1 MAFKKTIKT
10 GEVLKETRSNT
21 EFPKGT
27 KFVMDHKIH
36 RVIEEFT
43 DSSTD
48 WRRTMSDTGDEEL
61 VMLSSLKRDL
71 DAGALKFIEA
81 TKQE

>member
-1 MAFKKTIKT
+1 MA
-10 GEVLKETRSNT
+10 
-21 EFPKGT
+21 
-27 KFVMDHKIH
+27 HKIH
-36 RVIEEFT
+36 HVIEEFI